1 MSKVWEESRVVAE
14 TSTERP
20 TSESEQAVAN
30 SDHTHLDTPSTKR
43 KEPSAIDGNAS
54 RPAKA
59 SAAALIPVLEIFGP
73 TVQGEGMVIGQKTMF
88 VRTAG
93 CDYRCSWCDSAFT
106 WDGSAKDQIR
116 KLSAEQVWTELQAIG
131 GDRFSHV
138 TISGGNPALLGSIGE
153 LVRLLRANG
162 IRTAVETQGSRWQDW
177 LLGIDDVT
185 ISPKPPSS
193 GMDTDFAV
201 LDHIIRLLSRSPV
214 ESMMQQIMFADD
226 DEESSELRAMHQQVS
241 LKVVIFD
248 EADLDYAEQ
257 VHLRYPSIPFY
268 MQTGNPDV
276 LREED
281 DMAASL
287 LRRYEWL
294 IDQAMERRSFN
305 DARILP
311 QLHTL
316 VWGNKRGV

>member
-1 MSKVWEESRVVAE
+1 MS
-14 TSTERP
+14 
-20 TSESEQAVAN
+20 
-30 SDHTHLDTPSTKR
+30 
-43 KEPSAIDGNAS
+43 SARNAS
-54 RPAKA
+54 PK
-59 SAAALIPVLEIFGP
+59 AAATIPVLEIFGP

-116 KLSAEQVWTELQAIG
+116 KLSAQDVWDELKAVG

-153 LVRLLRANG
+153 LVHLLRQHN

-177 LLGIDDVT
+177 LLNINDVT

-193 GMDTDFAV
+193 GMTTDFDV
-201 LDHIIRLLSRSPV
+201 LDDIVGRLRRNPV
-214 ESMMQQIMFADD
+214 DQMMQQIMFADED
-226 DEESSELRAMHQQVS
+226 GDELPAVEQAVS

-248 EADLDYAEQ
+248 EADLDYAQQ
-257 VHLRYPSIPFY
+257 VHQRYPSLPFY

-276 LREED
+276 VSAD
-281 DMAASL
+281 DDIASSL
-287 LRRYEWL
+287 LHRYEWL
-294 IDQAMERRSFN
+294 IDQAMERPAFN